1 MGLSRCYRMK
11 GQYEE
16 ALAEIKKS
24 TQVAPDWWGNYLMM
38 AVNYAFMDRQEEAA
52 ASAKKV
58 LELNP
63 NFSIERMSK
72 AMPYKNPAEIKIV
85 IDAMRSGK
93 PAGTTVW
100 IDPLRPSS
108 AAESTISSTHGFG
121 VAQAIELLRS
131 MKKLPRRIRILGI
144 EGQYYALGAPISPP
158 VQEAVKTAV
167 GLVLLAVKPKRRK

>member
-1 MGLSRCYRMK
+1 MSVLVIGVGNIQRGDDGAGLLVAQALRAENAERLII
-11 GQYEE
+11 EE
-16 ALAEIKKS
+16 SSGEIADI
-24 TQVAPDWWGNYLMM
+24 V
-38 AVNYAFMDRQEEAA
+38 
-52 ASAKKV
+52 
-58 LELNP
+58 ELLQT
-63 NFSIERMSK
+63 SEDV
-72 AMPYKNPAEIKIV
+72 IV